1 MVIGTLLPSIGPVS
15 DRGVSAIALVLAMV
29 LLLAAQAL
37 PIGVMCF
44 LCILAQPLMG
54 ITEFPLR
61 VRFLLGKLPVLF
73 RDYGF

>member
-44 LCILAQPLMG
+44 LCILAQPLM
-54 ITEFPLR
+54 
-61 VRFLLGKLPVLF
+61 
-73 RDYGF
+73 